1 MIPAESRDTEMTLT
15 GSAGNVL
22 SIQSHVTYGHVGN
35 AAAAFPL
42 QRLGF
47 EVWRINTVQFS
58 NHTGYGDWRGE
69 VFSPEHVAD
78 LIEGLDARGALARCD
93 GVLSGYM
100 GDAALGEVVVEA
112 VSKVK
117 SANPGALYL
126 CDPVMGDSEQGLYVR
141 PGIPEFM
148 RERAIPAADVI
159 APNLF
164 ELEVLTGQAVT
175 DLASVIA
182 AARRVMETGPRTVL
196 VTSLTLPGAPKAS
209 IQMLAVDAGGAWLVT
224 TPLLP
229 LDPAPNGAGDTVA
242 ALFLAH
248 LLKGS
253 PTPEALARVAG
264 AIFAVMEATRD
275 AASRELQLIA
285 AQDELVSPGRSFPV
299 TALE

>member
-1 MIPAESRDTEMTLT
+1 MTPTESRHSGMTSTRL
-15 GSAGNVL
+15 AGNVL

-78 LIEGLDARGALARCD
+78 LVEGLDARGALARCD

-100 GDAALGEVVVEA
+100 GDAALGEVVVGA

-148 RERAIPAADVI
+148 REKAIPAADVI

-164 ELEVLTGQAVT
+164 ELEVLTGQEMT

-182 AARRVMETGPRTVL
+182 ASRRVMQAGPRIVL

-209 IQMLAVDAGGAWLVT
+209 IQMLAVDGGGAWLVT

-229 LDPAPNGAGDTVA
+229 LEPAPNGAGDTVA

-248 LLKGS
+248 LLKGA
-253 PTPEALARVAG
+253 PTPDALARVAA
-264 AIFAVMEATRD
+264 AIFAVMEATRE

-285 AQDELVSPGRSFPV
+285 AQDELVGPARSFPV
-299 TALE
+299 TPLE